1 MAQNTDM
8 KVIGVLLDEAMDN
21 GLEVE
26 VIYYALKVMQED
38 PTLSPAQAFQAGM
51 DEWVK

>member
-26 VIYYALKVMQED
+26 VIYYALKAMQED
-38 PTLSPAQAFQAGM
+38 PTMSPAQAFQAGM

>member
-1 MAQNTDM
+1 M

-26 VIYYALKVMQED
+26 VIYYALKAMQED
-38 PTLSPAQAFQAGM
+38 STLSPAQAFQEGM
-51 DEWVK
+51 NEWVK